1 MTGEEDAAMFERM
14 ARKKPHAGKIGARM
28 PKRLTSAF
36 RSWIEG
42 AADDYKY
49 FGRRMGVEPCVGAL
63 VNHFMNGLDDAGRR
77 ALIAEWLPDLEVRE
91 SVEAA
96 IFVEAGLITAG
107 QGDPVEE
114 AAAVMARF
122 EKLIERH
129 RIKREAEARES
140 LSRELREMEEIASM
154 NLLKRSTAKALSSV
168 DPVSAPE
175 DAPAPAYNPVIA
187 STARKRALPE
197 AKPKR
202 PKRSK

>member
-1 MTGEEDAAMFERM
+1 MFERM

-28 PKRLTSAF
+28 PKRLTAAF

-63 VNHFMNGLDDAGRR
+63 VNHFMHGLDDAGRR

-91 SVEAA
+91 AVESA
-96 IFVEAGLITAG
+96 IFSEVGFSSADR
-107 QGDPVEE
+107 GDPAEE
-114 AAAVMARF
+114 AAAAMARLERLV
-122 EKLIERH
+122 EKQRVK
-129 RIKREAEARES
+129 RADAAREALAQEF
-140 LSRELREMEEIASM
+140 REMNVIVDVT
-154 NLLKRSTAKALSSV
+154 RSGHVDPDPFPFSV

-175 DAPAPAYNPVIA
+175 DASAPAYNPVIA
-187 STARKRALPE
+187 STARKRTLPE